1 MLGPRTRAVALFLAL
16 TACAAAVVVDVGCNA
31 YADARAL
38 MPPLGTDA
46 VSEWVAT
53 TLDGGMTRAC
63 RG

>member
-1 MLGPRTRAVALFLAL
+1 MPGPRTRAVALFLTL

-46 VSEWVAT
+46 VSVWVAT
-53 TLDGGMTRAC
+53 TLDGGMTRVC
-63 RG
+63 R